1 MSNSDSRVSAAPIGL
16 DDCGMAK
23 AAEMLGDKWRLL
35 ILREAFYGVKR
46 FDDLKNDANIPRATL
61 ANRLKAMVKDGL
73 LEGIEYRDGTARAR
87 TEYGLTERGRATAK
101 ILLAMMYWAD
111 EYLDEGKT
119 PLDMVSGETGA
130 VLDLAFVGPD
140 GRIVSADAIL
150 PRINSNNRHD
160 K

>member
-1 MSNSDSRVSAAPIGL
+1 MSNPDARISAAPIGV

-87 TEYGLTERGRATAK
+87 IEYVLTERGRATAK

-111 EYLDEGKT
+111 EYLGEGKT
-119 PLDMVSGETGA
+119 PLDMISVETGD
-130 VLDLAFVGPD
+130 VLDLAFVASDGSVVAADDIIPRIGPD
-140 GRIVSADAIL
+140 RE
-150 PRINSNNRHD
+150 HD
-160 K
+160 Q

>member
-1 MSNSDSRVSAAPIGL
+1 MSNSDERISVAPIDL

-73 LEGIEYRDGTARAR
+73 LEGIEYREGNARAR
-87 TEYGLTERGRATAK
+87 TEYCLTNRGRATAK

-111 EYLDEGKT
+111 EYLGEGKT
-119 PLDMVSGETGA
+119 PLDMVCGETGA

-140 GRIVSADAIL
+140 GLIVAADGIL